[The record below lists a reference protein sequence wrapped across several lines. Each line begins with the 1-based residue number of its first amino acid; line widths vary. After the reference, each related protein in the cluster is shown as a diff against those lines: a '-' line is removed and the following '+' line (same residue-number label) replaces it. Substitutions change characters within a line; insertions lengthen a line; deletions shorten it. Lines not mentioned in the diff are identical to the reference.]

1 MNQNCKKQSILAG
14 VCSLMLMSYTPQASA
29 LPGLSTPPAVQQ
41 AKKVSGI
48 VQDAMGPV
56 IGASI
61 KVKGTNT
68 GVATDFDGKFTL
80 SNVPAS
86 GTIEISFVGYK
97 TVDGK
102 FTLSVNP
109 GSTLIVSYIGYIT
122 KEVKVGNQTSLKI
135 FLEEDKKLLDEVVVV
150 GYGTM
155 KKSDLSGSSVSVG
168 EKAIKGSVITSL
180 DQSLQGRAAG
190 VTAVSTSGA
199 PGTSLS

>member
-14 VCSLMLMSYTPQASA
+14 VCSLMLMSYSPQAFA

-80 SNVPAS
+80 S
-86 GTIEISFVGYK
+86 
-97 TVDGK
+97 
-102 FTLSVNP
+102 VNP

-135 FLEEDKKLLDEVVVV
+135 FLEEDKKLL
-150 GYGTM
+150 
-155 KKSDLSGSSVSVG
+155 
-168 EKAIKGSVITSL
+168 
-180 DQSLQGRAAG
+180 
-190 VTAVSTSGA
+190 
-199 PGTSLS
+199 

>member
-14 VCSLMLMSYTPQASA
+14 VCSLMLMSYSPQAFA

-80 SNVPAS
+80 S
-86 GTIEISFVGYK
+86 
-97 TVDGK
+97 
-102 FTLSVNP
+102 VNP

-122 KEVKVGNQTSLKI
+122 KEVKVGDRKS
-135 FLEEDKKLLDEVVVV
+135 VV
-150 GYGTM
+150 
-155 KKSDLSGSSVSVG
+155 
-168 EKAIKGSVITSL
+168 
-180 DQSLQGRAAG
+180 
-190 VTAVSTSGA
+190 
-199 PGTSLS
+199 

>member
-1 MNQNCKKQSILAG
+1 MLANLREISANGYLVGHQDDPVYG
-14 VCSLMLMSYTPQASA
+14 VGWVGDSCRTDVKSVCNDF
-29 LPGLSTPPAVQQ
+29 PAV
-41 AKKVSGI
+41 
-48 VQDAMGPV
+48 
-56 IGASI
+56 IG
-61 KVKGTNT
+61 
-68 GVATDFDGKFTL
+68 FDLGHL
-80 SNVPAS
+80 EL
-86 GTIEISFVGYK
+86 G
-97 TVDGK
+97 D
-102 FTLSVNP
+102 SVNP

>member
-14 VCSLMLMSYTPQASA
+14 VCSLMLMSYSPQAFA

-41 AKKVSGI
+41 AKKVSGV

-68 GVATDFDGKFTL
+68 GVATDF
-80 SNVPAS
+80 
-86 GTIEISFVGYK
+86 
-97 TVDGK
+97 DGK

-190 VTAVSTSGA
+190 VTAVSTSGE
-199 PGTSLS
+199 PGTYLS

>member
-1 MNQNCKKQSILAG
+1 MLINADELFAAGFCSAWAFNASGSSASQESLGYRSRCHGTSYRCKHQS
-14 VCSLMLMSYTPQASA
+14 
-29 LPGLSTPPAVQQ
+29 
-41 AKKVSGI
+41 
-48 VQDAMGPV
+48 
-56 IGASI
+56 
-61 KVKGTNT
+61 KGTNT
-68 GVATDFDGKFTL
+68 GVATDF
-80 SNVPAS
+80 
-86 GTIEISFVGYK
+86 
-97 TVDGK
+97 DGK

>member
-1 MNQNCKKQSILAG
+1 
-14 VCSLMLMSYTPQASA
+14 MLMSYTPQASA

-80 SNVPAS
+80 S
-86 GTIEISFVGYK
+86 
-97 TVDGK
+97 
-102 FTLSVNP
+102 VNP

-155 KKSDLSGSSVSVG
+155 KKSDLTGSISSVDT
-168 EKAIKGSVITSL
+168 EKLNSKGAPSL
-180 DQSLQGRAAG
+180 MENLQGAIIVVVGVGMLLAG
-190 VTAVSTSGA
+190 IFISG
-199 PGTSLS
+199 

>member
-14 VCSLMLMSYTPQASA
+14 VCSLMLMSYSPQAFA
-29 LPGLSTPPAVQQ
+29 LPGLSTPPTVQQ

-68 GVATDFDGKFTL
+68 GVATDF
-80 SNVPAS
+80 
-86 GTIEISFVGYK
+86 
-97 TVDGK
+97 DGK

-180 DQSLQGRAAG
+180 DHSLQGRAAG

>member
-14 VCSLMLMSYTPQASA
+14 VCSLMLMSYSPQASA

-41 AKKVSGI
+41 AKKVSGV

-68 GVATDFDGKFTL
+68 GVATDF
-80 SNVPAS
+80 
-86 GTIEISFVGYK
+86 
-97 TVDGK
+97 DGK

-168 EKAIKGSVITSL
+168 EKAIKGLVITSL

>member
-1 MNQNCKKQSILAG
+1 M
-14 VCSLMLMSYTPQASA
+14 
-29 LPGLSTPPAVQQ
+29 
-41 AKKVSGI
+41 
-48 VQDAMGPV
+48 
-56 IGASI
+56 
-61 KVKGTNT
+61 
-68 GVATDFDGKFTL
+68 
-80 SNVPAS
+80 
-86 GTIEISFVGYK
+86 
-97 TVDGK
+97 
-102 FTLSVNP
+102 
-109 GSTLIVSYIGYIT
+109 
-122 KEVKVGNQTSLKI
+122 GNQTSLKI